1 MNELKYEWDIKEGKY
16 LPATGRPG
24 ADTIVWTGFEWI
36 PSEPNPEGP
45 GALRRG
51 LATGMAGIRGAVVDL
66 LPAMAQSTFGYDDAA
81 RKNLEEY
88 AQKFKDLEDTGYLA
102 RTQFGDI
109 KDVDSFLS
117 WFGETLGQAVPSMI
131 PVAGGA
137 GAGAVLGGRLLAG
150 AASQATGP
158 VATTLTRDAL
168 KKTTEALIA
177 RGMPANE
184 AAGIAAR
191 NLAQMAG
198 ATGGAFAGGWIQ
210 NAPESFKEIFDETGE
225 MRPGIA
231 AGLGTI
237 KSALDTVGP
246 IALLS
251 KIKGAQFADQV
262 KSRIASKL
270 LEGRPGVAGALGGI
284 LGGLATEGITEGS
297 QALVDELAL
306 AALNDK
312 SIDWNKILE
321 NFAAGAALGT
331 VVGGIGGAITARR
344 EAQAVAQLQEV
355 RAAEAQAKAD
365 ATAKAEAEAQAE
377 AQANLEYQS
386 QFENLIAPTPAPRTL
401 TPEELR
407 AETLRRTQAQFPN
420 VPFLES
426 GDIDYKT
433 LQANLR
439 AEFSKLP
446 EFERPSVPKTV
457 KNLKDEI
464 YKAYAQNKA
473 QIEESNRRQVEVA
486 ARAAAPAESLA
497 TKDQEL
503 VDKVNQDPSIL
514 EADPALNA
522 EYREAVARM
531 RSRADEAKAAAEA
544 DRETLQDLGFAP
556 FPSRGTSV
564 EIQRPEPSP
573 ALAVS
578 EEAEPPSPLTR
589 EQRRNLED
597 LLGALEPGGRVS
609 IPAVQKAL
617 ALDGRPATIS
627 EAREA
632 LSDYAPA
639 RPQTSI
645 GMDKVPAQ
653 YRLVR
658 RGDVFSKPA
667 AGKVS
672 EPRPEASETPSP
684 LRGGRGFEGTTPAT
698 ETIYPVF
705 GPRRMGQRFANPMD
719 AATNFAQ
726 NLPPGAKFNQAVLA
740 QHLQSEGFRDI
751 PRQTVAKLE
760 KAVRTENPG
769 LIEEGRR
776 TSAAESAAA
785 EPGSET
791 LSPGALA
798 LLATV
803 DRGGVPAFISANLRK
818 VAQENGIAVGP
829 TDTASTVIAALS
841 RLRDLQFRVPLE
853 ADQAVVGEAKEVTD
867 RSKRLLQAVN
877 KTEKRC

>member
-1 MNELKYEWDIKEGKY
+1 MLPPLESLPKYEWDVQENKY

-24 ADTIVWTGFEWI
+24 ADTIHWTGNTWI
-36 PSEPNPEGP
+36 MGEPNPEGP
-45 GALRRG
+45 GALSRG
-51 LATGMAGIRGAVVDL
+51 LATGMAGIKGAVVDL
-66 LPAMAQSTFGYDDAA
+66 LPAMAQSAFGYDDAA

-88 AQKFKDLEDTGYLA
+88 AQRFKDLESTGYLA

-117 WFGETLGQAVPSMI
+117 WFGETLGQAATSMI

-150 AASQATGP
+150 AASRATGP

-184 AAGIAAR
+184 AAGIATR

-270 LEGRPGVAGALGGI
+270 LEGRPGVAGALGGM

-377 AQANLEYQS
+377 AQAKEAETQANLEYQS

-420 VPFLES
+420 VPFFES

-544 DRETLQDLGFAP
+544 DRETLQNLGFAP

-578 EEAEPPSPLTR
+578 EVAEPPSPLTR

-667 AGKVS
+667 KGAVS

-760 KAVRTENPG
+760 KAIRVAHPTLFEKGIKVASRDVQAEEKAAPPQAESTLQEMANPTKMNVPPDSAP
-769 LIEEGRR
+769 EVVEQAEKF
-776 TSAAESAAA
+776 AAESKKD
-785 EPGSET
+785 SD
-791 LSPGALA
+791 SKD
-798 LLATV
+798 LLDKPYTC
-803 DRGGVPAFISANLRK
+803 RI
-818 VAQENGIAVGP
+818 
-829 TDTASTVIAALS
+829 
-841 RLRDLQFRVPLE
+841 
-853 ADQAVVGEAKEVTD
+853 
-867 RSKRLLQAVN
+867 
-877 KTEKRC
+877 